1 MVVLA
6 SGHSETREYLD
17 QPDGDYVAFSMVP
30 DAAGTPAA
38 LAGMIE
44 FVHVGA

>member
-6 SGHSETREYLD
+6 PGHSETRQYLH
-17 QPDGDYVAFSMVP
+17 QPDGTYVAFSLVP

-38 LAGMIE
+38 FAGMIE
-44 FVHVGA
+44 FVHIGA